1 MPRLE
6 DKVAAPGAVREI
18 ENFWITLADGC
29 RLSARAWMPEQAD
42 TDPVPAL
49 LEYIPYRK
57 NDQTLIGDTTR
68 HAYFAAQG
76 YASVRVDMRGTGD
89 SDGVLYDEYL
99 PQEQEDAVEVIAW
112 LAAQPWCSGA
122 VGMFGIS
129 WGGFNALQ
137 VAARR
142 PPALRAILTLCS
154 TDDRYADDVHYM
166 GGCVLAAEMLGW
178 SSTFFARKARPPDPA
193 VSGERWRELWLERL
207 EKSPPFVEEWL
218 RHQRRD
224 GYWEQG
230 SVCEDYG
237 AIECA
242 VYAVGGWADAYRTA
256 IFRLLERLR
265 CPRRGLIGPWGHA
278 YPEEGVPGPAIGFLQ
293 EAVRWWGH
301 WLKGDDTGI
310 MDEPML
316 RAWMQEP
323 IEPAPFCTERPGRWV
338 AEAHWPSERIERRSV
353 PLEFPAERIRGA
365 DPTALDHGEWCPYGR
380 GAELPTDQRAADGLS
395 LCWTSEPCEERLEIL
410 GVPEVTLEVA
420 SDRPRALVAVRLCDV
435 APDGVSSLVTYGV
448 LNLAHRESHAR
459 PEPLI
464 ADHRYPIRVRL
475 NAIAHAIHP
484 GRRLRVAV
492 SPTYWP
498 HVWPSPE
505 PVTLSVFGG
514 SLELPVRPPRD
525 EDDALPA
532 FGPPEA
538 APPPAHV
545 VLRPPTTQRGTRTE
559 LASGRTELRFTIDYG
574 GRRRL
579 TASGVE
585 FEVFG
590 PNVFSMVDGDPLSAF
605 VRCERLDSFGR
616 GNWQTRVE
624 TASTMSA
631 DANAFHLTN
640 ALDAY
645 EGAVR
650 VFAKTWTLSVPR
662 DLV

>member
-1 MPRLE
+1 ML
-6 DKVAAPGAVREI
+6 GAVREI
-18 ENFWITLADGC
+18 EHFWITLGDGC
-29 RLSARAWMPEQAD
+29 RLSARAWMPEAAD

-112 LAAQPWCSGA
+112 LAAQPWCSGT

-353 PLEFPAERIRGA
+353 PLEFPAERIRGRR
-365 DPTALDHGEWCPYGR
+365 PH
-380 GAELPTDQRAADGLS
+380 RA
-395 LCWTSEPCEERLEIL
+395 
-410 GVPEVTLEVA
+410 
-420 SDRPRALVAVRLCDV
+420 RPR
-435 APDGVSSLVTYGV
+435 
-448 LNLAHRESHAR
+448 
-459 PEPLI
+459 
-464 ADHRYPIRVRL
+464 
-475 NAIAHAIHP
+475 
-484 GRRLRVAV
+484 
-492 SPTYWP
+492 
-498 HVWPSPE
+498 
-505 PVTLSVFGG
+505 
-514 SLELPVRPPRD
+514 
-525 EDDALPA
+525 
-532 FGPPEA
+532 
-538 APPPAHV
+538 
-545 VLRPPTTQRGTRTE
+545 
-559 LASGRTELRFTIDYG
+559 
-574 GRRRL
+574 
-579 TASGVE
+579 
-585 FEVFG
+585 
-590 PNVFSMVDGDPLSAF
+590 
-605 VRCERLDSFGR
+605 
-616 GNWQTRVE
+616 
-624 TASTMSA
+624 
-631 DANAFHLTN
+631 
-640 ALDAY
+640 
-645 EGAVR
+645 
-650 VFAKTWTLSVPR
+650 
-662 DLV
+662 

>member
-1 MPRLE
+1 M
-6 DKVAAPGAVREI
+6 
-18 ENFWITLADGC
+18 
-29 RLSARAWMPEQAD
+29 
-42 TDPVPAL
+42 
-49 LEYIPYRK
+49 
-57 NDQTLIGDTTR
+57 
-68 HAYFAAQG
+68 
-76 YASVRVDMRGTGD
+76 
-89 SDGVLYDEYL
+89 
-99 PQEQEDAVEVIAW
+99 
-112 LAAQPWCSGA
+112 
-122 VGMFGIS
+122 
-129 WGGFNALQ
+129 
-137 VAARR
+137 
-142 PPALRAILTLCS
+142 
-154 TDDRYADDVHYM
+154 
-166 GGCVLAAEMLGW
+166 
-178 SSTFFARKARPPDPA
+178 
-193 VSGERWRELWLERL
+193 
-207 EKSPPFVEEWL
+207 
-218 RHQRRD
+218 
-224 GYWEQG
+224 
-230 SVCEDYG
+230 
-237 AIECA
+237 
-242 VYAVGGWADAYRTA
+242 
-256 IFRLLERLR
+256 
-265 CPRRGLIGPWGHA
+265 
-278 YPEEGVPGPAIGFLQ
+278 
-293 EAVRWWGH
+293 
-301 WLKGDDTGI
+301 
-310 MDEPML
+310 
-316 RAWMQEP
+316 
-323 IEPAPFCTERPGRWV
+323 
-338 AEAHWPSERIERRSV
+338 
-353 PLEFPAERIRGA
+353 
-365 DPTALDHGEWCPYGR
+365 
-380 GAELPTDQRAADGLS
+380 
-395 LCWTSEPCEERLEIL
+395 
-410 GVPEVTLEVA
+410 TLEVA

-464 ADHRYPIRVRL
+464 ADHRYAIRVRL
-475 NAIAHAIHP
+475 NAIAYVIHP
-484 GRRLRVAV
+484 GCRLRVAV

-590 PNVFSMVDGDPLSAF
+590 PNVFSMVDGDPLSAS

-631 DANAFHLTN
+631 DAKAFHLTN